1 MTFRVGRHGTIL
13 GVMGQPVTVVE
24 KRSSVDPRV
33 VRFETNRPLSGM
45 SHERFRSVDE
55 AVGDRPVDELARR
68 LFATGCVE
76 YVHVQGNVV
85 TVHVREGAD
94 TSSLRKVVEDLF
106 IFYRDGVRPEAP
118 A

>member
-1 MTFRVGRHGTIL
+1 MTSPAGRHGTIL
-13 GVMGQPVTVVE
+13 DVMGQPVTVVE
-24 KRSSVDPRV
+24 KRSSVYPGV

-45 SHERFRSVDE
+45 SHERFRSPDD

-85 TVHVREGAD
+85 TVHVEEGAD
-94 TSSLRKVVEDLF
+94 TSALRKVVEDLF
-106 IFYRDGVRPEAP
+106 IFYKDGVRPEAR